1 MILVTPEVLPTSSL
15 RCPNFAKELVCFS
28 LVVLRKTRAAYH
40 ARSGI
45 LPEASSALRPA
56 CSHQQRT
63 SGHFALQT
71 LALEHLAKAA
81 ELDAGT
87 EATAPAMCRPRNE
100 RRDVDRD

>member
-1 MILVTPEVLPTSSL
+1 MPGAEYYRKQAQLCAQLALISSGNLVIS
-15 RCPNFAKELVCFS
+15 RYN
-28 LVVLRKTRAAYH
+28 
-40 ARSGI
+40 
-45 LPEASSALRPA
+45 
-56 CSHQQRT
+56 
-63 SGHFALQT
+63 T